1 MNRRHFLIAAAASA
15 VVPTAAFSAR
25 GDDTNPFGSVG
36 PFKEDAKTV
45 YEFLAFSCT
54 YCQQHHDSFVA
65 WGRSIPKPVVFE
77 PVPVVVDLATFS
89 AARAFYAV
97 RQAAPRLLDQYC
109 SLVLN
114 AFRHGAVDAA
124 DQGLLARVGVDRR
137 AFDQA
142 WKSPAVKTAIQDAA
156 ALTLKYDI
164 SATPTLAIGGTTV
177 LTADMVNGDYGM
189 LTRLASGF
197 VSRMLEKS

>member
-1 MNRRHFLIAAAASA
+1 MKRRHFLIAAAAGVIVS
-15 VVPTAAFSAR
+15 PGAR
-25 GDDTNPFGSVG
+25 AGRAEDANPFGSVG
-36 PFKEDAKTV
+36 PFKEDARTV
-45 YEFLAFSCT
+45 YEFLSFSCT

-65 WGRSIPKPVVFE
+65 WGRSIPKPVLFE
-77 PVPVVVDLATFS
+77 PVPVIVDLATFS
-89 AARAFYAV
+89 AGRAFYAV
-97 RQAAPRLLDQYC
+97 RHAAPGQLDQYC
-109 SLVLN
+109 SAVLN

-142 WKSPAVKTAIQDAA
+142 WKSPAVKTAIHNAA

-164 SATPTLAIGGTTV
+164 SVTPTLAIGGTTV

-197 VSRMLEKS
+197 VSRMLERT